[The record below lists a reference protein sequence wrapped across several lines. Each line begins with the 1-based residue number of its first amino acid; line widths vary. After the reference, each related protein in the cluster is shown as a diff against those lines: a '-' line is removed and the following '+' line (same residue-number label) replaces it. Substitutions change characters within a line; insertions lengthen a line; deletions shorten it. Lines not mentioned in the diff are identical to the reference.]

1 MRLPRTYHI
10 TVGVD
15 SCAPVTVRLT
25 IDADKARVTGAVD
38 TLLIAAFM
46 EALAKLR
53 KAEGLA
59 S

>member
-15 SCAPVTVRLT
+15 SANPITAHLT

-53 KAEGLA
+53 KAEA
-59 S
+59 K